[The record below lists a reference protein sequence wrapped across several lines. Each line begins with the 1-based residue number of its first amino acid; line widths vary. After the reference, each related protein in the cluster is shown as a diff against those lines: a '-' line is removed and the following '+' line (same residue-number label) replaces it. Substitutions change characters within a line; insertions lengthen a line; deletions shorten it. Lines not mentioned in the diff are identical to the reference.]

1 MNLKNDRQCNIP
13 SLSSEIRRVP
23 PEWALLEQLLIKTM
37 NEAAV
42 EFTKKYTRPDGTLI
56 WRNQWPG
63 MDGSD
68 DAYETF
74 NNFPLFYALGGSKVI
89 YEISR
94 REWDDITWQWSEYG
108 QIYREFDAYYDW
120 MHHGESNVYLYY
132 FGLADPA
139 VLKDRQRVVRFAGF
153 YTGED
158 TEAQNYDPA
167 KKLIRSPIN
176 GSRGPRFIMTG
187 EDWCTHRED
196 LDMYPP
202 PFEDIP
208 GVPAGNTCPW
218 SDDEIFKV
226 IIEKMNKRMA
236 RGDVPLNLNIT
247 GLITHAFMYTGDE
260 RYRRWVLDYLEAW
273 IDRIKRNGGIIP
285 DNVGL
290 SGEIGEYMD
299 GKWWGGYYG
308 WRWPHGALTVI
319 EPLINAGCNAA
330 LLTGDTSYLD
340 PARSQMDLLWELGR
354 EENGKWVVPHK
365 YFDSGWTDYRP
376 MDTKWPVCSWSF
388 SMEDS
393 DMERVL
399 RCSNKEN
406 WCVVPDS
413 IDKGNRGEN
422 HQWFNYI
429 QGKNCNYPE
438 QILRANYRAVCSRI
452 EEVRSDNGVPELYDI
467 HHWQDKNPVVCEAL
481 VQLTMGAPQ
490 NIYHDGLLNVPV
502 RYYDG
507 AGKRPGLPE
516 QVGAL
521 VEKIS
526 NEFIVLNLCNTNA
539 QQEKEVIIQAGAF
552 GEHEFLSAEIL
563 DENGEIL
570 KSMPVDNKWLNI
582 ELASGSGV
590 KLKLK
595 TKRFANRPSYETPW
609 VSRRE
614 FSPLIRG
621 RLNN

>member
-1 MNLKNDRQCNIP
+1 MNLKNTRQCNIP
-13 SLSSEIRRVP
+13 TLRSEIRKVP

-37 NEAAV
+37 NEGAV

-68 DAYETF
+68 DGYETF
-74 NNFPLFYALGGSKVI
+74 NNFPLFYALGGSREV

-94 REWDDITWQWSEYG
+94 KEWDDITWQWNEYG

-120 MHHGESNVYLYY
+120 MHHGECNVYLYY

-158 TEAQNYDPA
+158 PEAQNYDPA
-167 KKLIRSPIN
+167 KKLVRSPIN
-176 GSRGPRFIMTG
+176 GSRGPRFIMTE
-187 EDWCTHRED
+187 EDWCTHREV

-208 GVPAGNTCPW
+208 GVPVGNTCPW
-218 SDDEIFKV
+218 SDDEIYKV

-260 RYRRWVLDYLEAW
+260 RYKRWVLDYLEVW
-273 IDRIKRNGGIIP
+273 IDRIKKNGGIIP

-308 WRWPHGALTVI
+308 WRWPHGALTVV

-340 PARSQMDLLWELGR
+340 AARSQIDLLWELGR
-354 EENGKWVVPHK
+354 KENGKWAVPHK
-365 YFDSGWTDYRP
+365 HFDTGWTDYRP
-376 MDTKWPVCSWSF
+376 MDTKWPVYCWSF

-393 DMERVL
+393 DMERMM
-399 RCSNKEN
+399 RCHNKED

-429 QGKNCNYPE
+429 QGNNNNYPE

-452 EEVRSDNGVPELYDI
+452 EEIRSDSEDPEHYDI
-467 HHWQDKNPVVCEAL
+467 HHWQDKNPVVCEAM
-481 VQLTMGAPQ
+481 VQLTMGALQ
-490 NIYHDGLLNVPV
+490 NIYHGGLLNVPV

-507 AGKRPGLPE
+507 TGKRPGLPE
-516 QVGAL
+516 QVSAL
-521 VEKIS
+521 VEKVS
-526 NEFIVLNLCNTNA
+526 GGLIVLTLCNISTL
-539 QQEKEVIIQAGAF
+539 QEKEVIIQAGAF
-552 GEHEFLSAEIL
+552 GENEFLSAEML
-563 DENGEIL
+563 DENGAIL
-570 KSMPVDNKWLNI
+570 KSIAVNNKWLNI
-582 ELASGSGV
+582 ELASGSAI
-590 KLKLK
+590 KLRLK

-609 VSRRE
+609 VSGKD
-614 FSPLIRG
+614 FPPLIKG
-621 RLNN
+621 RLGT